1 MSRQDALIII
11 DVQQGMF
18 GFPGIGPVTKT
29 DLLNNIGRLAKDA
42 RNADCH
48 VIYIQHDGNADH
60 PLSKEK
66 PGHEIPAEIR
76 PEPGDHIVT
85 KKQCG
90 MFTETKLEQILQ
102 ELDIK
107 RLIICGMQTEFC
119 VDTGVRTGAD
129 RGYNII
135 VAKDAHATFDTPLL
149 SAKQIAEHHEA
160 LWGQAFASVQSVN
173 DIQFAGA
180 EHAPA

>member
-1 MSRQDALIII
+1 MTQGDALIII

-18 GFPGIGPVTKT
+18 SFPGIGPVTKT
-29 DLLNNIGRLAKDA
+29 DLLKNIDSLIKCA
-42 RNADCH
+42 RMADCQ
-48 VIYIQHDGNADH
+48 VIYIQHEGEADH

-66 PGHEIPAEIR
+66 PGHEIPPEIR

-85 KKQCG
+85 KKHCG
-90 MFTETKLEQILQ
+90 MFTGTELEQILQ
-102 ELDIK
+102 DLNIE

-119 VDTGVRTGAD
+119 VDTGIRTGAD
-129 RGYNII
+129 RGFEII
-135 VAKDAHATFDTPLL
+135 VAKDAHATFDTSHL

-160 LWGQAFASVQSVN
+160 LWAQAFGSVQTVS

-180 EHAPA
+180 KCALA